1 MEPTYEGIA
10 EWLDG
15 YFAAVNK
22 NQGPIETVV
31 NLREYFTPDF
41 EFVAYTVQPAKQ
53 PLSREDLLLLF
64 VHPGLQEDLTP
75 NYYVIDVKRLIAV
88 AQFEE
93 RFTDRSSGTS
103 WPPVQAS
110 AHYHLVLDK
119 DRGFRIKKI
128 QFWVETFTDVFASM
142 FQTWEA
148 YRQKALA
155 DLAKGYLNTKP

>member
-1 MEPTYEGIA
+1 MEPTYEAIA

-31 NLREYFTPDF
+31 NLRDYFTPDF
-41 EFVAYTVQPAKQ
+41 RFVAYTVRPEKE
-53 PLSREDLLLLF
+53 PLSREELLLLF

-88 AQFEE
+88 VQFEE

-110 AHYHLVLDK
+110 AHYHLVTDK
-119 DRGFRIKKI
+119 DRGLRIKNI
-128 QFWVETFTDVFASM
+128 QFWVETFTDAFVPM
-142 FQTWEA
+142 FQIWEKR
-148 YRQKALA
+148 RQEALA
-155 DLAKGYLNTKP
+155 HMAKGYFKDRP

>member
-1 MEPTYEGIA
+1 MEPTYEAIA

-15 YFAAVNK
+15 YFASVNK

-31 NLREYFTPDF
+31 NLRDYFTPDF
-41 EFVAYTVQPAKQ
+41 QFVAFTVRPEKK
-53 PLSREDLLLLF
+53 PLSREDLLVLF
-64 VHPGLQEDLTP
+64 VHPGFQEDLTP

-110 AHYHLVLDK
+110 AHYHLVPDK
-119 DRGFRIKKI
+119 DRGFKIKKI
-128 QFWVETFTDVFASM
+128 LFWVETFTDAFALM
-142 FQTWEA
+142 FQMWEA
-148 YRQKALA
+148 QRQEALV
-155 DLAKGYLNTKP
+155 DLAKGYLKDRP